1 MIDGKRKGYNWHEY
15 VGKFR
20 TISSPINA
28 LLETVWSFSMDL
40 RKSQSSLLASEE
52 LTARSD
58 LKFIPFVSADPVKS
72 KIAFARRKILETP
85 AEQPCQPTN
94 SPTNVSLN
102 DWRQLSIQRLTLSFP
117 PIRME

>member
-40 RKSQSSLLASEE
+40 K
-52 LTARSD
+52 
-58 LKFIPFVSADPVKS
+58 IP
-72 KIAFARRKILETP
+72 E
-85 AEQPCQPTN
+85 
-94 SPTNVSLN
+94 
-102 DWRQLSIQRLTLSFP
+102 FP
-117 PIRME
+117 PRVCKVDLIDGKASREPGVSH